1 MPALWMA
8 AISFAVCLCLWSYI
22 HYQSCLELPNANSPQ
37 FVIMRFM
44 TSLPTFTQK
53 YDQCLCGASPALS
66 LEKLCLIHMPTEMI
80 LLDLISK
87 HVGSGVYHN
96 SKLFSMSEFTILTH
110 LHTVVLN
117 WQPVTEDM
125 KERNRAYEQR
135 VSMAPSLHLFPALL
149 GKWEMLQPPLT
160 DALPQ

>member
-1 MPALWMA
+1 
-8 AISFAVCLCLWSYI
+8 
-22 HYQSCLELPNANSPQ
+22 
-37 FVIMRFM
+37 
-44 TSLPTFTQK
+44 
-53 YDQCLCGASPALS
+53 
-66 LEKLCLIHMPTEMI
+66 
-80 LLDLISK
+80 
-87 HVGSGVYHN
+87 
-96 SKLFSMSEFTILTH
+96 MSEFTILTH